1 MNSSSGWHYKD
12 LGDALMAHLE
22 LDEIAT
28 AVRVAQAE
36 EPEAGNLAVFTRH
49 SSEGRLQCAVTAY
62 FSPAASSLARKFG
75 AVACSRPQRNE
86 LALLCGGAD
95 AWRLFADATD

>member
-1 MNSSSGWHYKD
+1 MSTSSGWHCKD

-22 LDEIAT
+22 LDEIGT
-28 AVRVAQAE
+28 AARAAQAGQS
-36 EPEAGNLAVFTRH
+36 EAGNLAVFTRH

-86 LALLCGGAD
+86 LALLCGDAN

>member
-1 MNSSSGWHYKD
+1 MSPSSGWHCKD

-22 LDEIAT
+22 LDEIGT
-28 AVRVAQAE
+28 AARAAQAE
-36 EPEAGNLAVFTRH
+36 QLEAGDLAVFTHH
-49 SSEGRLQCAVTAY
+49 SSEGRMHCAVTAY
-62 FSPAASSLARKFG
+62 FSPAASALARKFG

-86 LALLCGGAD
+86 LALLCGDAD

>member
-1 MNSSSGWHYKD
+1 MNPSSGWHYKD

-62 FSPAASSLARKFG
+62 FSPAASSLAQKFG

-86 LALLCGGAD
+86 LALLCGD
-95 AWRLFADATD
+95 SRAWRLLADATD

>member
-1 MNSSSGWHYKD
+1 MSPSSGWHCKD

-22 LDEIAT
+22 LDEIET

-36 EPEAGNLAVFTRH
+36 QPEARNMAVFTRH

-62 FSPAASSLARKFG
+62 FSPAASSLAQKFG
-75 AVACSRPQRNE
+75 AVACNRPQRSE
-86 LALLCGGAD
+86 LALLCGD
-95 AWRLFADATD
+95 TRAWRLLADAID